1 MTPGT
6 ADVHARMGA
15 RLARA
20 RRAAGLSQ
28 RALADR
34 LGTSLSTVDAIEAGR
49 RDPTPFVARV
59 AEVTSTPLGAFT
71 SRAQPAIAPTSA
83 PGSKDR
89 THVAEGLDRRNLVL
103 AAIVLLVTVRF
114 FTEVHPVLPRAA
126 NFIDIPIFLV
136 AVGVVATQ
144 PSVRTGR
151 WYLRTGPLIAAFFVL
166 SLISVVVNIGRVDPA
181 PVIVFIYGFVAPI
194 LLYAVTYRV
203 WPPGNAVTLSRTLVA
218 LGIVQL
224 GVVLLVD
231 LPRFVGSHDPDEVS
245 GTFGTNAYQLV
256 FVLLVLV
263 ALVVGIATFEPGTR
277 VARFAVP
284 LVASFFVVML
294 LAQYRAL
301 LVSTVVA
308 IFAVAYLLK
317 GRGRGVLAV
326 GVASVAFAGAFYY
339 VATNLSF
346 LRLDAAAR
354 SISGSPTEYMKGRA
368 GVVGHVLDMYGDI
381 PATIAIGSGPG
392 TYSSRAWQTFAK
404 ADSTSR
410 ANVVGGYATSLTG
423 GHVYTTDVSE
433 KYVEPQLERGTVQQ
447 GSRAISNPFSSY
459 ASLMAEL
466 GVLGA
471 VLIVSIYVGALGRLW
486 RMARGLIRS
495 PRTGDPLPAVIIA
508 TFVAFLTLLQMAF
521 LENWFEVTRITFVV
535 WMMFAV
541 CCKELD
547 AREAP

>member
-1 MTPGT
+1 
-6 ADVHARMGA
+6 
-15 RLARA
+15 
-20 RRAAGLSQ
+20 
-28 RALADR
+28 
-34 LGTSLSTVDAIEAGR
+34 VDAIEAGR

-59 AEVTSTPLGAFT
+59 AEATSTPLGAFT
-71 SRAQPAIAPTSA
+71 SRAEPAIAPISA

-89 THVAEGLDRRNLVL
+89 THVAEGLERRNLVL
-103 AAIVLLVTVRF
+103 AAIVLLITVRF

-126 NFIDIPIFLV
+126 NFIDIPIFLI

-144 PSVRTGR
+144 PSVRLGA
-151 WYLRTGPLIAAFFVL
+151 WYLRTGPLVAAFLLL
-166 SLISVVVNIGRVDPA
+166 SLVSVVVNIGRVDPA
-181 PVIVFIYGFVAPI
+181 PVVVFIYGFVAPI
-194 LLYAVTYRV
+194 ALYAVTYRV
-203 WPPGNAVTLSRTLVA
+203 WPPGNAATLSRTLIG
-218 LGIVQL
+218 LGLVQL
-224 GVVLLVD
+224 GVVLLTD
-231 LPRFVGSHDPDEVS
+231 LPAFANTRNPDEVS

-256 FVLLVLV
+256 YLLLVLV

-284 LVASFFVVML
+284 LVAAFFLVML

-308 IFAVAYLLK
+308 ILAVACLLRA
-317 GRGRGVLAV
+317 RGRGVVAV
-326 GVASVAFAGAFYY
+326 GIATIAFAGAFYY
-339 VATNLSF
+339 VATNLPF

-354 SISGSPTEYMKGRA
+354 SISGSPTEYVKGRA
-368 GVVGHVLDMYGDI
+368 SVVGHVFDMYSDM
-381 PATIAIGSGPG
+381 PRTIAIGSGPG

-410 ANVVGGYATSLTG
+410 TNVVGSYATSLTG
-423 GHVYTTDVSE
+423 GNVYSTDVSE
-433 KYVEPQLERGTVQQ
+433 KYVEPQIERGSVQQ

-471 VLIVSIYVGALGRLW
+471 VLIVSIYLGALGRLW
-486 RMARGLIRS
+486 RMAKGLIRGR
-495 PRTGDPLPAVIIA
+495 RTGDPLPAVIIA

-547 AREAP
+547 TREAP